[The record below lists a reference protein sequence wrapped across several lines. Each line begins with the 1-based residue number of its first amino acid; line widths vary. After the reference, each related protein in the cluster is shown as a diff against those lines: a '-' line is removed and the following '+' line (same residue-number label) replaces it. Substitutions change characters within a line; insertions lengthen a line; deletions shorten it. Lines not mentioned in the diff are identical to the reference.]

1 MKIGNVSLREQVF
14 IIAEIGNNHEGDID
28 VALQLVRLAAEAG
41 ADAVKFQ
48 TAKAD
53 LFVSPADAA
62 RHERMKRFEL
72 GEDGYLRLRDAA
84 REAGLAFI
92 STPLDMESARFLGPI
107 VDAMK
112 IASGDNTF
120 VPLLRHAGACAKPVI
135 LSTGLADLRVVR
147 RAVDVIEKAGRS
159 APGTHPLAILHCVSS
174 YPTPLGEANL
184 RAIGTLAAS
193 FDYTVGYSDHT
204 LGVDVPVAAVACGAR
219 IIEKHFTLDKNYSDF
234 RDHALSADPDEL
246 AEMVARIRA
255 TEVMLGDGR
264 KELQHS
270 EQDGSV
276 AMRRSIAAARDL
288 PAGHLVEMDD
298 LMWIR
303 PGSGMAPGDEELIV
317 GRRLSRSVKKAELFD
332 DAQFETLAA

>member
-1 MKIGNVSLREQVF
+1 MKIGSVSLRNQVF
-14 IIAEIGNNHEGDID
+14 IIAEVGNNHEGDLN
-28 VALQLVRLAAEAG
+28 VALDLVRKAAEAG

-53 LFVSPADAA
+53 LFVSPTDAA
-62 RHERMKRFEL
+62 RYERMKRFEL
-72 GEDGYLRLRDAA
+72 GEGGFLKLRDAA
-84 REAGLAFI
+84 HEHGLAFI

-120 VPLLRHAGACAKPVI
+120 IPLLRHAGACAKPVI
-135 LSTGLADLRVVR
+135 LSTGLADLSVVR
-147 RAVDVIEKAGRS
+147 RAVDVIERSGRA

-174 YPTPLGEANL
+174 YPTPLGDANL
-184 RAIGTLAAS
+184 RAITTLAAS

-219 IIEKHFTLDKNYSDF
+219 IIEKHFTLDKAYSDF
-234 RDHALSADPDEL
+234 RDHALSADPDDL

-264 KELQHS
+264 KEPQQS
-270 EQDGSV
+270 EQDGSMS
-276 AMRRSIAAARDL
+276 MRRSIAAARDL
-288 PAGHLVEMDD
+288 PTGHVIEFED

-303 PGSGMAPGDEELIV
+303 PGSGIAPGDEELVI
-317 GRRLSRSVKKAELFD
+317 GRRLANAVKKADLFD
-332 DAQFETLAA
+332 ETHFEAKAA

>member
-1 MKIGNVSLREQVF
+1 MKIGSVSLSKQVF
-14 IIAEIGNNHEGDID
+14 VIAEIGNNHEGDLN
-28 VALQLVRLAAEAG
+28 VALDLVRLAAEAG

-48 TAKAD
+48 TARAD

-62 RHERMKRFEL
+62 RYERMKRFEL
-72 GEDGYLRLRDAA
+72 GEAGFLKLRDAA
-84 REAGLAFI
+84 HDAGLAFI

-107 VDAMK
+107 VDAVK

-135 LSTGLADLRVVR
+135 LSTGLADLGIVR

-159 APGTHPLAILHCVSS
+159 AKGTHPLAILHCVSS
-174 YPTPLGEANL
+174 YPTPPGDANL

-204 LGVDVPVAAVACGAR
+204 LGIAAPVAAVAVGAR
-219 IIEKHFTLDKNYSDF
+219 IIEKHFTLDKAFSDF
-234 RDHALSADPDEL
+234 RDHALSADPNEL
-246 AEMVARIRA
+246 AEMVALIRA

-264 KELQHS
+264 KEPRQS
-270 EQDGSV
+270 ELESGA

-288 PAGHLVEMDD
+288 PAGHVIEADD

-317 GRRLSRSVKKAELFD
+317 GRRLTRAVKKADLFD
-332 DAQFETLAA
+332 EAQFESAAA